1 MKGRFGMLV
10 SMIIVFREAM
20 EAGLIIGIVLAATNG
35 VPRRARWIAGGIGA
49 GTIGAILVALFA
61 ASLSDAFAGAG
72 QEVFTASILLFAVA
86 MLTWHV
92 AWMSTHARA
101 LAKEMRAVGEAVRM
115 GQRSLMALAVVV
127 AVAVLREGA
136 EVALFLYGIAAGSS
150 VSAFSLGLGG
160 VAGLVL
166 AAALSWLLYRGLVAI
181 PLGRL
186 FSVTNGLIALLAAG
200 MAGQAAAILHSADLL
215 PGWGEQLWDSSFLLD
230 DQSYV
235 GRSLHA
241 LIGYTAR
248 PSGIQLCA
256 WAGTLLFLAGLT
268 RLVSRP
274 KRRMLVT
281 ALTALL
287 VLVAS
292 SGARAQDS
300 PLMTFRNHRLDPPR
314 LEVPA
319 HVKFK
324 LLVKNADDTGE
335 EFESAELNREK
346 VVAPGQM
353 ITVFL
358 GPLDPGEYKVFGD
371 FHQDTAQGM
380 IIAK

>member
-1 MKGRFGMLV
+1 MLV

-92 AWMSTHARA
+92 AWMSAHARA
-101 LAKEMRAVGEAVRM
+101 LANEMRAVGNAVRM

-136 EVALFLYGIAAGSS
+136 EVVLFLFGIAAGSS
-150 VSAFSLGLGG
+150 VSALSLGLGG
-160 VAGLVL
+160 VAGLAL

-200 MAGQAAAILHSADLL
+200 MAGQAASILHSADLL

-256 WAGTLLFLAGLT
+256 WAGTLLFLIGLT
-268 RLVSRP
+268 RLVRRP
-274 KRRMLVT
+274 QRRVLVT
-281 ALTALL
+281 A
-287 VLVAS
+287 
-292 SGARAQDS
+292 
-300 PLMTFRNHRLDPPR
+300 
-314 LEVPA
+314 
-319 HVKFK
+319 
-324 LLVKNADDTGE
+324 
-335 EFESAELNREK
+335 
-346 VVAPGQM
+346 
-353 ITVFL
+353 
-358 GPLDPGEYKVFGD
+358 
-371 FHQDTAQGM
+371 
-380 IIAK
+380 